1 MFKKFFY
8 LFPFSIQ
15 YYISRLS
22 SFFISNFHEDFIYNS
37 YGKEYGITRKD
48 RILILKKIK
57 LSLSKVKSATSFET
71 QITLVKKILSIKK
84 NKFIYIVECGCFKG
98 SSTIALSIAAKLIN
112 AKLIVYDSFVGLPFS
127 EKSFGLRK
135 YPHLNLYGFY
145 KKGMYSGSL
154 EEVKNNVKIYGEISV
169 CEFRKGNFN
178 NTLKNHSEKIDFC
191 FIDVDLTTSTQ
202 ECIKYL
208 WKKLKENCYFFT
220 DDACD
225 LEVVKIWF
233 DHVWWKKN
241 FNIKPPGYI
250 GSGCGLPISG
260 NFSGLGYAY
269 KNNKVKPSNLK
280 KFNWLYEK

>member
-1 MFKKFFY
+1 V
-8 LFPFSIQ
+8 
-15 YYISRLS
+15 
-22 SFFISNFHEDFIYNS
+22 IYNLDNP
-37 YGKEYGITRKD
+37 T
-48 RILILKKIK
+48 
-57 LSLSKVKSATSFET
+57 
-71 QITLVKKILSIKK
+71 
-84 NKFIYIVECGCFKG
+84 KG
-98 SSTIALSIAAKLIN
+98 T
-112 AKLIVYDSFVGLPFS
+112 
-127 EKSFGLRK
+127 
-135 YPHLNLYGFY
+135 YGFY

-154 EEVKNNVKIYGEISV
+154 EEVKNNVKMYGEISV

-208 WKKLKENCYFFT
+208 WKKLKNNCYFFS

-241 FNIKPPGYI
+241 FNTKPPGYI

-269 KNNKVKPSNLK
+269 KKNKVKPSSSK